1 MIKSELDEIEQA
13 FAVLSTSEILSRF
26 DDVRKSFSNSGR
38 CRINRQIFL
47 QHCIDE
53 LNNRLEGELRDS
65 FNKTSQWERFKK
77 GEPCP
82 CCSRSLSVG
91 STEMVADQEKAE

>member
-13 FAVLSTSEILSRF
+13 FTVLSTSEILSRF
-26 DDVRKSFSNSGR
+26 DDVRNSFSNSGR
-38 CRINRQIFL
+38 CRMNRQIFL

-53 LNNRLEGELRDS
+53 LNNRLESELRGS
-65 FNKTSQWERFKK
+65 FNQTSHWERFKK

-82 CCSRSLSVG
+82 CCRRSLSI
-91 STEMVADQEKAE
+91 SSQRLI